1 MRLCNTI
8 LETCIK
14 KYGLSMTYCTVSARM
29 NTEVKAQF
37 FQVCEELGLSPSTA
51 INMFA
56 KAMIRKNGFSFVL
69 QIEKPPQETMKA
81 IEEAI
86 EEKDLVGPF
95 STADDVMD
103 SLNT

>member
-1 MRLCNTI
+1 MLRFCNTI

-29 NTEVKAQF
+29 NTEVKAEF

-51 INMFA
+51 IN
-56 KAMIRKNGFSFVL
+56 IFVL
-69 QIEKPPQETMKA
+69 QIEKPSQETMKA

-95 STADDVMD
+95 STADEVMD
-103 SLNT
+103 SLNA

>member
-1 MRLCNTI
+1 
-8 LETCIK
+8 
-14 KYGLSMTYCTVSARM
+14 MTYCTVSARM
-29 NTEVKAQF
+29 NTEVKAEF

-56 KAMIRKNGFSFVL
+56 KAMIRKNGFPFVL
-69 QIEKPPQETMKA
+69 QIEKPSQETMKA

-86 EEKDLVGPF
+86 EEKDLVGTF

-103 SLNT
+103 SLNA